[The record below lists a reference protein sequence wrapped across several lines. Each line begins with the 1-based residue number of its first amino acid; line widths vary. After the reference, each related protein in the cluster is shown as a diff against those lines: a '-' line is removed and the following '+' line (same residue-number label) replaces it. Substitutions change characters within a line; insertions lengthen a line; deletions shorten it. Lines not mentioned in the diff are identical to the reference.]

1 MWSIWLGCLCMSKY
15 ECRCIS
21 WQWVLFILYFTFW
34 HWYFDSLC
42 WPYTKFWTCWFNAV
56 CFLLFPMWFFEHYL
70 FHSDIGKHTLHNYL
84 FEVTPDTEDSDV
96 HFPVFDAA
104 HLGNATRFLNHR
116 GGGKDNVVAKSMS
129 SNISQ
134 SRMTNMC
141 VESYIGHWRAPNWLF
156 HKWVSIDCRICG
168 C

>member
-1 MWSIWLGCLCMSKY
+1 MGAFACQNMNADAFLGSEYYLFYTLHFDTDILIAYVGHILSFELADSMQCVTCDFLCDFLN
-15 ECRCIS
+15 I
-21 WQWVLFILYFTFW
+21 LF
-34 HWYFDSLC
+34 
-42 WPYTKFWTCWFNAV
+42 
-56 CFLLFPMWFFEHYL
+56 

-156 HKWVSIDCRICG
+156 HK
-168 C
+168 